1 MRKAYSDFYPEKKR
15 QGDRVIQPW
24 VYYVLRPL
32 SFRISIIISKIG
44 VSANSVTIFGGLIM
58 LYSFYFL
65 LATNS
70 DNIAIDTITFA
81 LLMNFWYFLDVVDGN
96 IARIS
101 LMSSNDTLPKGGING
116 KLLDSTFGYIQIVYV
131 PLIVGFSIY
140 SADIE
145 NLEFYLYVGF
155 LASFF
160 SSLRIYLKKSIDDT
174 YTNFDEISIL
184 NRFGYVILSSMLP
197 ILLLFSILSLVE
209 WWVLLNLFLS
219 FTSFLIVAFSAF
231 TVACKK

>member
-1 MRKAYSDFYPEKKR
+1 MKIEYSDFYPEEKKKS
-15 QGDRVIQPW
+15 DKDIHPW

-174 YTNFDEISIL
+174 CTNFDEMSIL

-219 FTSFLIVAFSAF
+219 FASFLIVAFSAF
-231 TVACKK
+231 TVTCKK